1 MDSKILVHNPYT
13 NKLEE
18 EKVYGESWLRFI
30 YSNPLGRLCLWALVK
45 RAWFS
50 KWYGWRMNRKK
61 SASKIAP
68 FIQDFELSPN
78 DFQDDYR
85 SFNSFNEF
93 FYRKLKVS
101 SRPIVKGPNS
111 VIFPADGRHLGF
123 QNIDLI
129 KRVFVK
135 GQCFNLEKLFGSIE
149 LANEFA
155 GGSLILS
162 RLCPID
168 YHRFHFPVSGKLKSC
183 ELINGSLFSVNPIAL
198 RQNLAIFWENKRY
211 LCMIE
216 NENLGKVAVF
226 LVGATCVGSVHLTA
240 IENNNYEKGDELGY
254 FSFGG
259 SSVITIFQPGKIQ
272 LDQKLLRISS
282 QGYEFYSKI
291 GDAMGETI

>member
-68 FIQDFELSPN
+68 FIKDFELSPN

-85 SFNSFNEF
+85 SFKSFNEF

-135 GQCFNLEKLFGSIE
+135 GQCFNLEKLFDP
-149 LANEFA
+149 
-155 GGSLILS
+155 LS
-162 RLCPID
+162 WLM
-168 YHRFHFPVSGKLKSC
+168 
-183 ELINGSLFSVNPIAL
+183 
-198 RQNLAIFWENKRY
+198 NLQ
-211 LCMIE
+211 
-216 NENLGKVAVF
+216 VD
-226 LVGATCVGSVHLTA
+226 H
-240 IENNNYEKGDELGY
+240 
-254 FSFGG
+254 
-259 SSVITIFQPGKIQ
+259 
-272 LDQKLLRISS
+272 
-282 QGYEFYSKI
+282 
-291 GDAMGETI
+291 